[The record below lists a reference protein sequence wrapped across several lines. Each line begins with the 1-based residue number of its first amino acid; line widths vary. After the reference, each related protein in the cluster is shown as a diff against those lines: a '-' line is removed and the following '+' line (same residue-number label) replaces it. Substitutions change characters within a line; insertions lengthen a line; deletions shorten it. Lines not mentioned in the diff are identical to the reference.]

1 VGSSRGGTDGM
12 LPQDNLGG
20 EGSTIDGSYIQS
32 VIDPMFDLL
41 EIREDDFYDLFLEE
55 EDVNIVDN
63 T

>member
-1 VGSSRGGTDGM
+1 M